1 VRGLVAL
8 LTGGAH
14 FRLAAL
20 PVFVFDV
27 RQLVLVLA
35 HEDLLSNHLVV
46 ARAVVA
52 GRLVVILALLVGLR
66 NKRLEV
72 EKIGD
77 SLRALPIRYINVEVR
92 RLSILDRRLVSVAG
106 RPRTIARL
114 FLDSFRITPV
124 WLLYR
129 QIDFT

>member
-8 LTGGAH
+8 LAGGAH

-52 GRLVVILALLVGLR
+52 GR
-66 NKRLEV
+66 
-72 EKIGD
+72 
-77 SLRALPIRYINVEVR
+77 
-92 RLSILDRRLVSVAG
+92 
-106 RPRTIARL
+106 PRTIARL